1 MDFKKSDTLAKLKA
15 NTVGFK
21 FKFMNRDS
29 KNEYEYRID
38 GTGVS
43 SVEGEKEFRTSL
55 ENAIEFIEEGRWVLL
70 KTSSEHPHAD
80 LIRAYADGAK
90 IQWRAS
96 ENHKW
101 VECNHPA
108 FYPDQEYRVK
118 PMMQKKLFKVLF
130 FFDGQYDESGLYYL
144 SIDVFNSHHQHHR
157 YTTIGINPLKFIEV
171 DIDSP
176 DFR

>member
-1 MDFKKSDTLAKLKA
+1 MDFKKIDTLAKLKA

-43 SVEGEKEFRTSL
+43 SVEGEKEFRTSS
-55 ENAIEFIEEGRWVLL
+55 ENAIEFIEEGRWIVL

-80 LIRAYADGAK
+80 VIRAYADGAK
-90 IQWRAS
+90 IQWRQNDADFWEDTEFPS
-96 ENHKW
+96 FKRNLE
-101 VECNHPA
+101 
-108 FYPDQEYRVK
+108 FRVK
-118 PMMQKKLFKVLF
+118 PEMKKLYKVVFRTNSGYANSNFYYANIEIFKLH
-130 FFDGQYDESGLYYL
+130 
-144 SIDVFNSHHQHHR
+144 NPNNAA
-157 YTTIGINPLKFIEV
+157 IGIDELTFIEV

-176 DFR
+176 DFK

>member
-1 MDFKKSDTLAKLKA
+1 MDFKTRHTLEQLKA
-15 NTVGFK
+15 NTVGFR
-21 FKFMNRDS
+21 FKFMNRYS
-29 KNEYEYRID
+29 KNEYEYKID

-43 SVEGEKEFRTSL
+43 SVNGEKEFRTSL
-55 ENAIEFIEEGRWVLL
+55 ENAIEFIEEGRWVVL

-108 FYPDQEYRVK
+108 FYPSQEYRVK
-118 PMMQKKLFKVLF
+118 PEMKKLYKVVRKTDSRYEKSDFYYANIEIFKARTPNSTAI
-130 FFDGQYDESGLYYL
+130 GIDESE
-144 SIDVFNSHHQHHR
+144 
-157 YTTIGINPLKFIEV
+157 FIEV

-176 DFR
+176 DIQ